1 MWRIIAWQAVAT
13 LTKRARMLRTS
24 LKVIKISALILVLL
38 MVAALGLR
46 AWYSTRAPE
55 LAVWHTYVPREMTIE
70 EMDAGDWNAYLKAE
84 SRIFDDVR
92 TNVVEKLTPAERV
105 PANRYYEGS
114 PIYPE
119 HFAQNWNRSY
129 ILEPSGPPVGAV
141 VLLHGLTDSPFSLR
155 HIARRYRD
163 RGFVAI
169 GIRLPGHGT
178 VPAGLTRVEW
188 REWAAATR
196 LAVREARRRIGP
208 DKPLELVGFS
218 NGGALAL
225 QYALDSVEN
234 PALSRPTRVI
244 LVSPMIG
251 VTRYA
256 RFAGLAGLPSVF
268 PAFARAAWLGI
279 VPEFNPFKYN
289 SFPVNGARQ
298 SYLLTSTIQEQIIR
312 LHRENRLVALPPVL
326 TFQSVTDFTVS
337 TPAVMSS
344 LYDQLPQNGSEVVLF
359 DVNRSVRFR
368 TFLRVASYTA
378 LSRLLRT
385 GPQNYRTTV
394 IANAAPDTSQTVERS
409 VAAGEVE
416 TRVKPLSIE
425 YPQDIFSLSHV
436 AIPFPVTDALYGI
449 APSDEENFN
458 ENLGTLAP
466 RGERG
471 TLILTLDSMFRIAS
485 NPFFP
490 YVLQRIDEGIGKM
503 PPPVVQSPERSHET
517 AAGQPDQ
524 AADELPELNEVGSY
538 EP

>member
-416 TRVKPLSIE
+416 TRVKPLGIE

>member
-1 MWRIIAWQAVAT
+1 
-13 LTKRARMLRTS
+13 MLRTS
-24 LKVIKISALILVLL
+24 LKVIKISAWVVVLL
-38 MVAALGLR
+38 AVLAFGLR
-46 AWYSTRAPE
+46 AWYSQRGPE
-55 LAVWHTYVPREMTIE
+55 LSVWHTYVPREMTVE
-70 EMDAGDWNAYLKAE
+70 EMDTADWNAYIKAE
-84 SRIFDDVR
+84 NRIFEDVR
-92 TNVVEKLTPAERV
+92 VNVVEKLKPSERI

-114 PIYPE
+114 PIFPW
-119 HFAQNWNRSY
+119 HFAENWNHSY

-141 VLLHGLTDSPFSLR
+141 VLLHGMTDTPFSMR
-155 HIARRYRD
+155 HIARNYRD

-169 GIRLPGHGT
+169 GIRMPGHGT
-178 VPAGLTRVEW
+178 VPAGLVDVHWQDWT
-188 REWAAATR
+188 AATR
-196 LAVREARRRIGP
+196 LAVREARRRVGP
-208 DKPLELVGFS
+208 DKPIELVGFS

-225 QYALDSVEN
+225 QYALDAIEN
-234 PALSRPTRVI
+234 PALTRPTRVV

-256 RFAGLAGLPSVF
+256 RFAGLAALPAVL

-298 SYLLTSTIQEQIIR
+298 SYLLTSVIQDQIAR
-312 LHRENRLVALPPVL
+312 LERENRLDTLPPIL

-344 LYDQLPQNGSEVVLF
+344 LYDKLPENGSEVVLF

-378 LSRLLRT
+378 LSRLLRI

-394 IANAAPDTSQTVERS
+394 IANASPDSAHTVERS
-409 VAAGEVE
+409 VYAGEVQ
-416 TRVKPLSIE
+416 TRVKPLDID

-436 AIPFPVTDALYGI
+436 AIPFPITDALYGI
-449 APSDEENFN
+449 APDDSENFN

-490 YVLQRIDEGIGKM
+490 YLLQRIDEGIGKM
-503 PPPVVQSPERSHET
+503 PPPVVKSPPRTHET
-517 AAGQPDQ
+517 ADGPPDDF
-524 AADELPELNEVGSY
+524 AADLNALEQVGSD

>member
-1 MWRIIAWQAVAT
+1 
-13 LTKRARMLRTS
+13 MLRKL
-24 LKVIKISALILVLL
+24 LKVTKIGVLVLVLL
-38 MVAALGLR
+38 AIGALALR
-46 AWYSTRAPE
+46 AWYSQRGPA
-55 LAVWHTYVPREMTIE
+55 LSVWHTYVPRELTVE
-70 EMDAGDWNAYLKAE
+70 EMDTGDWNTYLKAE
-84 SRIFDDVR
+84 ARIFDDVR
-92 TNVVEKLTPAERV
+92 TNVVEKISPAERV
-105 PANRYYEGS
+105 PSNRYYEGA

-119 HFAQNWNRSY
+119 HFKDDWNRSY

-141 VLLHGLTDSPFSLR
+141 VMLHGLTDSPFSLR

-178 VPAGLTRVEW
+178 VPAGLTSVEW
-188 REWAAATR
+188 RDWAAATR

-225 QYALDSVEN
+225 QYALDSIDN
-234 PALSRPTRVI
+234 PALSRPTRVVLI
-244 LVSPMIG
+244 SPMIG

-256 RFAGLAGLPSVF
+256 RFAGLAGIPAIL
-268 PAFARAAWLGI
+268 PAFEKAAWLGV

-298 SYLLTSTIQEQIIR
+298 SYLLTRTIQDQIIR
-312 LHRENRLVALPPVL
+312 LQRENRLVDLPPVL

-378 LSRLLRT
+378 LSRLLRI

-394 IANAAPDTSQTVERS
+394 IANASQESAHTVERS
-409 VAAGEVE
+409 VDAGEVDV
-416 TRVKPLSIE
+416 RVKPLDID

-449 APSDEENFN
+449 APNDEENFN

-490 YVLQRIDEGIGKM
+490 YLLQRIDEGIGKM
-503 PPPVVQSPERSHET
+503 PGPVVQSPVRSHAT
-517 AAGQPDQ
+517 AAGQPADE
-524 AADELPELNEVGSY
+524 AADAAELEETDSY
-538 EP
+538 VP

>member
-1 MWRIIAWQAVAT
+1 
-13 LTKRARMLRTS
+13 MLRTS
-24 LKVIKISALILVLL
+24 LKVIKISAWVLVLL
-38 MVAALGLR
+38 AVLALGLR
-46 AWYSTRAPE
+46 AWYSQRGPE
-55 LAVWHTYVPREMTIE
+55 LSVWHTYVPREMTVE
-70 EMDAGDWNAYLKAE
+70 EMDTADWNAYIKAE
-84 SRIFDDVR
+84 NRIFDDVR
-92 TNVVEKLTPAERV
+92 VNVVEKLRPSERI

-114 PIYPE
+114 PIFPW
-119 HFAQNWNRSY
+119 HFAENWNHSY

-141 VLLHGLTDSPFSLR
+141 VLLHGMTDAPYSMR

-178 VPAGLTRVEW
+178 VPAGLVDVHWQDWT
-188 REWAAATR
+188 AATR
-196 LAVREARRRIGP
+196 LAVREARRRVGP
-208 DKPLELVGFS
+208 DKPIELVGFS

-225 QYALDSVEN
+225 QYALDAIEN
-234 PALSRPTRVI
+234 PALARPTRVVLI
-244 LVSPMIG
+244 SPMIG

-256 RFAGLAGLPSVF
+256 RFAGLAGLPAVL

-298 SYLLTSTIQEQIIR
+298 SFLLTSVIQEQIAR
-312 LHRENRLVALPPVL
+312 LERENRLDKLPPIL

-337 TPAVMSS
+337 TPAVMSA
-344 LYDQLPQNGSEVVLF
+344 LYDKLPENGSEVVLF

-368 TFLRVASYTA
+368 TFLRSASYTA
-378 LSRLLRT
+378 LSRLLRI

-394 IANAAPDTSQTVERS
+394 IANVSPDSAHTVERS
-409 VAAGEVE
+409 VYAGEVQ
-416 TRVKPLSIE
+416 TRVKPLDID

-436 AIPFPVTDALYGI
+436 AIPFPITDALYGI
-449 APSDEENFN
+449 APDDSENFN

-490 YVLQRIDEGIGKM
+490 YLLQRIDEGIGKM
-503 PPPVVQSPERSHET
+503 PPPVVKSPPRTHET
-517 AAGQPDQ
+517 ADGSPD
-524 AADELPELNEVGSY
+524 DFPENLNALEQVGSD

>member
-1 MWRIIAWQAVAT
+1 VR
-13 LTKRARMLRTS
+13 
-24 LKVIKISALILVLL
+24 
-38 MVAALGLR
+38 G
-46 AWYSTRAPE
+46 TRN
-55 LAVWHTYVPREMTIE
+55 AVWHTYVPREMTVE
-70 EMDAGDWNAYLKAE
+70 EMNTGDWNAYLKE
-84 SRIFDDVR
+84 ENRIFEDVR
-92 TNVVEKLTPAERV
+92 VNVVEKIKPSERI

-114 PIYPE
+114 PIYPG
-119 HFAQNWNRSY
+119 HFADNWNHSY
-129 ILEPSGPPVGAV
+129 ILEPSGPPIGAV
-141 VLLHGLTDSPFSLR
+141 VLLHGMTDSPYSLR

-178 VPAGLTRVEW
+178 VPAGLADVHWQDWT
-188 REWAAATR
+188 AATR

-208 DKPLELVGFS
+208 GKPLELVGFS

-225 QYALDSVEN
+225 QYALDAIEN
-234 PALSRPTRVI
+234 PALTRPTRVI
-244 LVSPMIG
+244 LISPMIG

-256 RFAGLAGLPSVF
+256 RFAGLAGWPAVL
-268 PAFARAAWLGI
+268 PAFAPAAWLGI

-298 SYLLTSTIQEQIIR
+298 SYLLTSVIQEQIAR
-312 LHRENRLVALPPVL
+312 LERENRLDALPPIL

-337 TPAVMSS
+337 TPAVMSL
-344 LYDQLPQNGSEVVLF
+344 LYDKLPENGSEVVLF
-359 DVNRSVRFR
+359 DLNRSVRFR

-378 LSRLLRT
+378 LSRLLRI

-394 IANAAPDTSQTVERS
+394 IANASPDTAHTVERS
-409 VAAGEVE
+409 VYADETQ
-416 TRVKPLSIE
+416 TRVKPLDID

-436 AIPFPVTDALYGI
+436 AIPFPITDALYGI
-449 APSDEENFN
+449 APDDSENFN

-490 YVLQRIDEGIGKM
+490 YLLQRIDEGIGKM
-503 PPPVVQSPERSHET
+503 PPPVVKSPKHTHET
-517 AAGQPDQ
+517 ADGHPDDF
-524 AADELPELNEVGSY
+524 DEDLNALEQVGSD

>member
-1 MWRIIAWQAVAT
+1 
-13 LTKRARMLRTS
+13 MLRKL
-24 LKVIKISALILVLL
+24 LKVTKIGVLVLVLL
-38 MVAALGLR
+38 AIGALALR
-46 AWYSTRAPE
+46 AWSSQRGPA
-55 LAVWHTYVPREMTIE
+55 LSVWHTYVPRELTVE
-70 EMDAGDWNAYLKAE
+70 EMNTGDWNTYLKAE
-84 SRIFDDVR
+84 ARIFDDVR
-92 TNVVEKLTPAERV
+92 TNVVEKLRPSERV
-105 PANRYYEGS
+105 PSNRYYEGA

-119 HFAQNWNRSY
+119 HFKENWNRSY

-141 VLLHGLTDSPFSLR
+141 VMLHGLTDSPFSLR

-178 VPAGLTRVEW
+178 VPAGLTNVEW

-208 DKPLELVGFS
+208 DKPLELIGFS

-225 QYALDSVEN
+225 QYALDSIDN
-234 PALSRPTRVI
+234 PALSRPTRVVLI
-244 LVSPMIG
+244 SPMIG

-256 RFAGLAGLPSVF
+256 RFAGLAGLPAIL
-268 PAFARAAWLGI
+268 PAFEKAAWLGV

-298 SYLLTSTIQEQIIR
+298 SYLLTSTIQDQIIR
-312 LHRENRLVALPPVL
+312 LQRENRLVDLPPVL

-344 LYDQLPQNGSEVVLF
+344 LYDRLPQNGSEVVLF

-378 LSRLLRT
+378 LSRLLRI

-394 IANAAPDTSQTVERS
+394 IANASPDSSHTVERS
-409 VAAGEVE
+409 VDAGEVDV
-416 TRVKPLSIE
+416 RVKPLDLD

-458 ENLGTLAP
+458 ESLGTLAP

-490 YVLQRIDEGIGKM
+490 YLLQRIDEGIGKM
-503 PPPVVQSPERSHET
+503 PGPVVHSPVRSHAT
-517 AAGQPDQ
+517 AAGQPADE
-524 AADELPELNEVGSY
+524 AADAAELEETDAYAP
-538 EP
+538 

>member
-1 MWRIIAWQAVAT
+1 V
-13 LTKRARMLRTS
+13 TKIGIW
-24 LKVIKISALILVLL
+24 VVVLL
-38 MVAALGLR
+38 AVGALALR
-46 AWYSTRAPE
+46 AWYSQRGPA
-55 LAVWHTYVPREMTIE
+55 LSVWHTYVPQELTVE
-70 EMDAGDWNAYLKAE
+70 EMDAGDWTTYLKAE
-84 SRIFDDVR
+84 ARIFDDVR
-92 TNVVEKLTPAERV
+92 TNVVEKIAPAERV
-105 PANRYYEGS
+105 PSNRYYEGA

-119 HFAQNWNRSY
+119 HFKDDWNRSY
-129 ILEPSGPPVGAV
+129 VLEPSGPPVGAV

-178 VPAGLTRVEW
+178 VPAGLTHVEW
-188 REWAAATR
+188 RDWAAATR

-225 QYALDSVEN
+225 QYALDSLEN
-234 PALSRPTRVI
+234 PALSRPTRVVLI
-244 LVSPMIG
+244 SPMIG

-256 RFAGLAGLPSVF
+256 RFAGLAGLPALL
-268 PAFARAAWLGI
+268 PAFEKAAWLGV

-298 SYLLTSTIQEQIIR
+298 SYLLTKTIQDQIIR
-312 LHRENRLVALPPVL
+312 LQRENGLAGLPPVL

-344 LYDQLPQNGSEVVLF
+344 LYDRLPQNGSEVVLF
-359 DVNRSVRFR
+359 DVNRSVRFQ

-378 LSRLLRT
+378 LSRLLRI

-394 IANAAPDTSQTVERS
+394 IANASADSGHTVERS
-409 VAAGEVE
+409 VNAGEVDVHV
-416 TRVKPLSIE
+416 TPLSID

-449 APSDEENFN
+449 APNDDENFN
-458 ENLGTLAP
+458 ESLGTLAP

-490 YVLQRIDEGIGKM
+490 YLLQRIDEGIGRM
-503 PPPVVQSPERSHET
+503 PGPVVKSPERSHMT
-517 AAGQPDQ
+517 AAGQPADDATD
-524 AADELPELNEVGSY
+524 AAELEETDSY
-538 EP
+538 VP

>member
-1 MWRIIAWQAVAT
+1 MWRIIALQAVAT
-13 LTKRARMLRTS
+13 LTERARMLRTS

-38 MVAALGLR
+38 IVAALGLR
-46 AWYSTRAPE
+46 AWYSQRAPE
-55 LAVWHTYVPREMTIE
+55 LAVWHTYAPREMTIG

-92 TNVVEKLTPAERV
+92 TNVVEKLSPPERV

-129 ILEPSGPPVGAV
+129 ILEPSGLPVGAV

-225 QYALDSVEN
+225 QYALDSIEN

-256 RFAGLAGLPSVF
+256 RFAGLAGLPAVF

-298 SYLLTSTIQEQIIR
+298 SYLLTSTIQDQIVR

-394 IANAAPDTSQTVERS
+394 IANASPDSSQTVERN
-409 VAAGEVE
+409 VDAGQVE
-416 TRVKPLSIE
+416 TRVKPLGIE

-490 YVLQRIDEGIGKM
+490 YVLQRIDDGIGKM

-524 AADELPELNEVGSY
+524 AADELPELNEVGSD

>member
-503 PPPVVQSPERSHET
+503 PPPVAQSPERSHET